1 MSGSD
6 TDGPAAGRRHPDLAP
21 ELRQLAQ
28 AILDRLDPAVRF
40 AAARAASSG
49 DGPGKC
55 QQVWCPVCAL
65 AALVSGE
72 QHPLLT
78 VIAEHSVALLTV
90 IRAIIEDTADTARRP
105 RRREPPDGP
114 PPPRR
119 PRAERAAAARAGP
132 LSAHPGHGR
141 GVGRRVLWSHPQC
154 VGTVVAEHRSVF
166 VHREGPCGIGC
177 SSTSSWDPC

>member
-1 MSGSD
+1 M
-6 TDGPAAGRRHPDLAP
+6 TDAHPDLGP

-28 AILDRLDPAVRF
+28 MILDRLDPAVRMT
-40 AAARAASSG
+40 AARLASA

-90 IRAIIEDTADTARRP
+90 VRAMVEDIETTPGPPGPPTPD
-105 RRREPPDGP
+105 EPPPSGP
-114 PPPRR
+114 SRYQHIP
-119 PRAERAAAARAGP
+119 
-132 LSAHPGHGR
+132 
-141 GVGRRVLWSHPQC
+141 V
-154 VGTVVAEHRSVF
+154 TVE
-166 VHREGPCGIGC
+166 E
-177 SSTSSWDPC
+177 